1 MDQEIKK
8 LLDDCQKLGNEGK
21 LDNVVV
27 LMEEVEKIK
36 KRKEDTIKLYEN
48 PNTISAKHMKVC
60 EICGAMQT
68 VTNFYIIK
76 LH

>member
-1 MDQEIKK
+1 
-8 LLDDCQKLGNEGK
+8 
-21 LDNVVV
+21 
-27 LMEEVEKIK
+27 MEEVEKIK